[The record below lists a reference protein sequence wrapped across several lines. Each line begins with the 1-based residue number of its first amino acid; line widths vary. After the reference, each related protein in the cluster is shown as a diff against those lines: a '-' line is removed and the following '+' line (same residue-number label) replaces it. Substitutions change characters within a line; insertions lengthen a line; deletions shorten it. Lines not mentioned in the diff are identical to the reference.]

1 MIKQNHRFL
10 RHLVVLAHLR
20 KVDRCPWNV
29 DMQTQAAEPLDG
41 KT

>member
-20 KVDRCPWNV
+20 KVDRYPWNV